1 MDDQEIIIRT
11 LEKEKE
17 LLQKQLR
24 KKIEEID
31 EYTNNSK
38 MLIDKLKTE
47 NKELREKLDS
57 ILYSRSYKFSQK
69 IVKLLKK
76 KSGEL

>member
-1 MDDQEIIIRT
+1 MEDHEIIIKT

-17 LLQKQLR
+17 LLQEQLI
-24 KKIEEID
+24 KSEEIAKSLM
-31 EYTNNSK
+31 EKEKIIVN
-38 MLIDKLKTE
+38 LETE

-69 IVKLLKK
+69 IVKLLKR
-76 KSGEL
+76 

>member
-1 MDDQEIIIRT
+1 MEDQEIIIKT

-17 LLQKQLR
+17 LLQKQL
-24 KKIEEID
+24 KKRDEEIA
-31 EYTNNSK
+31 EYSNNSEA
-38 MLIDKLKTE
+38 LINKLKEE

-57 ILYSRSYKFSQK
+57 ILYSRSYRFSQK

-76 KSGEL
+76 

>member
-1 MDDQEIIIRT
+1 MEDQEIIIKT

-17 LLQKQLR
+17 LLQNQLR
-24 KKIEEID
+24 KRNEEIA
-31 EYTNNSK
+31 EYSSNNEA
-38 MLIDKLKTE
+38 LIKKLKQE

-69 IVKLLKK
+69 IVKLIKR
-76 KSGEL
+76 